1 MIVVS
6 DTTPLIT
13 LMKVGRLNILHN
25 LFGEV
30 RLPEAVFSEATG
42 NESFKNEAN
51 IIRNSEYIRVVKVRD
66 KRQVE
71 FLQRVTGLDIG
82 ESEAII
88 YADEVQADLLLMDE
102 AAGRR
107 VAQNM
112 SLPITGTIGVLIR
125 AFKSG
130 IITADEADDT
140 FARIKKANRHISE
153 ELLNKALQMIHIE
166 SEIKNT
172 RGGCPKT

>member
-13 LMKVGRLNILHN
+13 LMKVGRLNILHS

-30 RLPEAVFSEATG
+30 CIPKAVFSEATG
-42 NESFKNEAN
+42 NETFENEAD
-51 IIRNSEYIRVVKVRD
+51 IIRNSEYIKVVMVRD
-66 KRQVE
+66 QRQVE
-71 FLQRVTGLDIG
+71 FLQRATGLDLG

-88 YADEVQADLLLMDE
+88 YADEIQADLLLMDE
-102 AAGRR
+102 AAGRK

-112 SLPITGTIGVLIR
+112 NLPITGSIGVLIK

-130 IITADEADDT
+130 IITADEADDA
-140 FARIKKANRHISE
+140 FARIKRANRHISE
-153 ELLNKALQMIHIE
+153 PLINKALEMIHGE
-166 SEIKNT
+166 
-172 RGGCPKT
+172 R

>member
-13 LMKVGRLNILHN
+13 LMKVGRLNILHS

-30 RLPEAVFSEATG
+30 CIPKAVFSEVTG
-42 NESFKNEAN
+42 NETFENEAD
-51 IIRNSEYIRVVKVRD
+51 IIRNSEYIKVVMVRD
-66 KRQVE
+66 QRQVE
-71 FLQRVTGLDIG
+71 FLQRATGLDLG

-88 YADEVQADLLLMDE
+88 YADEIQADLLLMDE
-102 AAGRR
+102 AAGRK

-112 SLPITGTIGVLIR
+112 NLPITGSIGVLIK

-130 IITADEADDT
+130 IITADEADDA
-140 FARIKKANRHISE
+140 FARIKRTSRHISE
-153 ELLNKALQMIHIE
+153 PLINKALEMIHGE
-166 SEIKNT
+166 
-172 RGGCPKT
+172 R

>member
-13 LMKVGRLNILHN
+13 LMKAEKLDILYR

-30 RLPEAVFSEATG
+30 IIPEAVFSEVTG
-42 NESFKNEAN
+42 NKSFKAEAD
-51 IIRNSEYIRVVKVRD
+51 IIRNSDYIKVVKV
-66 KRQVE
+66 KNGSQVS
-71 FLQRVTGLDIG
+71 FLQRATGLDLG

-88 YADEVQADLLLMDE
+88 CADETKADLLLMDE

-112 SLPITGTIGVLIR
+112 KLPITGSTGILIR
-125 AFKSG
+125 AFQAG
-130 IITADEADDT
+130 IITREEADDA
-140 FARIKKANRHISE
+140 FDRIRNANRHISE
-153 ELLNKALQMIHIE
+153 KLINMALDIIHSKE
-166 SEIKNT
+166 
-172 RGGCPKT
+172 

>member
-13 LMKVGRLNILHN
+13 LMKAERLSILHS

-30 RLPEAVFSEATG
+30 RIPEAVFSEVTG
-42 NESFKNEAN
+42 NETFKDEAE

-66 KRQVE
+66 QRQVE
-71 FLQRVTGLDIG
+71 FLQRVTGLDVG

-88 YADEVQADLLLMDE
+88 YADETKADLLLMDE
-102 AAGRR
+102 AAGRK

-112 SLPITGTIGVLIR
+112 NLPITGSIGILIR

-130 IITADEADDT
+130 IITADEADDV
-140 FARIKKANRHISE
+140 FARIKRANRHMSE
-153 ELLNKALQMIHIE
+153 ALINKALEMIH
-166 SEIKNT
+166 SE
-172 RGGCPKT
+172 

>member
-13 LMKVGRLNILHN
+13 LMKAEKLDVLHR

-30 RLPEAVFSEATG
+30 MITEAVFSEVTG
-42 NESFKNEAN
+42 NETFKDEAD
-51 IIRNSEYIRVVKVRD
+51 IIRDSDYVKIVKVQD
-66 KRQVE
+66 ESKVL
-71 FLQRVTGLDIG
+71 FLQRATGLDLG

-88 YADEVQADLLLMDE
+88 YADEAKADLLLMDE

-112 SLPITGTIGVLIR
+112 
-125 AFKSG
+125 K
-130 IITADEADDT
+130 
-140 FARIKKANRHISE
+140 
-153 ELLNKALQMIHIE
+153 
-166 SEIKNT
+166 
-172 RGGCPKT
+172 

>member
-13 LMKVGRLNILHN
+13 LMKAEKLDILHS

-30 RLPEAVFSEATG
+30 VIPEAVFSEVTG
-42 NESFKNEAN
+42 NESFQEEADV
-51 IIRNSEYIRVVKVRD
+51 IRNSKYIKVVKVHD
-66 KRQVE
+66 VNQVS
-71 FLQRVTGLDIG
+71 FLQRATGLDLG

-88 YADEVQADLLLMDE
+88 YADETKADLLLMDE

-112 SLPITGTIGVLIR
+112 NLSITGSTGVLIR
-125 AFKSG
+125 AFQSG
-130 IITADEADDT
+130 LITKEEADDA
-140 FARIKKANRHISE
+140 FNRIRKANRHISE
-153 ELLNKALQMIHIE
+153 KLINKALDMIHG
-166 SEIKNT
+166 K
-172 RGGCPKT
+172 

>member
-13 LMKVGRLNILHN
+13 LMKVGRLNILHS

-30 RLPEAVFSEATG
+30 CIPKAVFSEVTS
-42 NESFKNEAN
+42 NETFENEAD
-51 IIRNSEYIRVVKVRD
+51 IIRNSEYIKVVMVRD
-66 KRQVE
+66 QRQVE
-71 FLQRVTGLDIG
+71 FLQRATGLDLG

-88 YADEVQADLLLMDE
+88 YADEIKADLLLMDE
-102 AAGRR
+102 AAGRK

-112 SLPITGTIGVLIR
+112 NLPITGSIGVLIK

-130 IITADEADDT
+130 IITADEADDA
-140 FARIKKANRHISE
+140 FARIRRANRHISE
-153 ELLNKALQMIHIE
+153 PLINKALEMIHGE
-166 SEIKNT
+166 
-172 RGGCPKT
+172 R

>member
-13 LMKVGRLNILHN
+13 LMKVGRLNILHS

-30 RLPEAVFSEATG
+30 CIPKAVFSEVTG
-42 NESFKNEAN
+42 NETFENEAD
-51 IIRNSEYIRVVKVRD
+51 IIRNSEYIKVVMVRD
-66 KRQVE
+66 QRQVE
-71 FLQRVTGLDIG
+71 FLRRATGLDLG

-88 YADEVQADLLLMDE
+88 YADEIQADLLLMDE
-102 AAGRR
+102 AAGRK

-112 SLPITGTIGVLIR
+112 NLPITGSIGVLIK

-130 IITADEADDT
+130 IITADEADDA
-140 FARIKKANRHISE
+140 FARIRRANRHISE
-153 ELLNKALQMIHIE
+153 PLINKALEMIHGE
-166 SEIKNT
+166 
-172 RGGCPKT
+172 R

>member
-13 LMKVGRLNILHN
+13 LMKAERLSILHS

-30 RLPEAVFSEATG
+30 RIPEAVFSEVTG
-42 NESFKNEAN
+42 NETFKDEAE

-66 KRQVE
+66 QRQVE
-71 FLQRVTGLDIG
+71 FLQRVTGLDVG

-88 YADEVQADLLLMDE
+88 YADETKADLLLMDE
-102 AAGRR
+102 AAGRK

-112 SLPITGTIGVLIR
+112 NLPITGSIGILIR

-130 IITADEADDT
+130 IITADEADDA
-140 FARIKKANRHISE
+140 FARIKRANRHMSE
-153 ELLNKALQMIHIE
+153 ALINKALEMIH
-166 SEIKNT
+166 SE
-172 RGGCPKT
+172 

>member
-13 LMKVGRLNILHN
+13 LLKAGRLSILHS

-30 RLPEAVFSEATG
+30 RIPEAVFSEATR
-42 NESFKNEAN
+42 NETFKDEADK
-51 IIRNSEYIRVVKVRD
+51 IRNSEYIRVVKVQD
-66 KRQVE
+66 QSQVV

-88 YADEVQADLLLMDE
+88 YADEVKADLLLMDE
-102 AAGRR
+102 AAGRK
-107 VAQNM
+107 VALNM
-112 SLPITGTIGVLIR
+112 NLPVTGSVGVLIK

-130 IITADEADDT
+130 IITANEADDA
-140 FARIKKANRHISE
+140 FSMIKTANRHISE
-153 ELLNKALQMIHIE
+153 SLINKALKMIHG
-166 SEIKNT
+166 NT
-172 RGGCPKT
+172 TNGK